1 MMNYL
6 LAIGYTIVSVM
17 SSPVEATATNE
28 GSLSRYD
35 PGVMEIVLEWR
46 HTNGIPSGFDPYGK
60 EYDGYIAVMNCSD
73 VGKEAEL
80 TLTINYERQHPIKV
94 LISDCTESEATKDW
108 MLSNGIVAELDYD
121 SWVANGIK
129 DGEGAWAELEII
141 E

>member
-1 MMNYL
+1 MNYL

-17 SSPVEATATNE
+17 SSPVESTAINE

-35 PGVMEIVLEWR
+35 QGVMERVLEWR
-46 HTNGIPSGFDPYGK
+46 HTNGIPSGFDPYK
-60 EYDGYIAVMNCSD
+60 EYDGYIAVMDCSD

-80 TLTINYERQHPIKV
+80 TLTINYEKQHPIKV

-108 MLSNGIVAELDYD
+108 MVSNRIVAELDYD
-121 SWVANGIK
+121 SWIANGIK
-129 DGEGAWAELEII
+129 DGEGAWAKLEIV